1 VGLTCSPSLSP
12 TRHVACRERCQ
23 GAFPSPPS
31 THATRCALTI
41 GESRKFRAAHVRRP
55 PAGVSFSLM
64 QRRSEDGIGS
74 RHASDEQQGWLLNLR
89 FLRES
94 VRALASISGT
104 EWDVGAG
111 REIDISGSRLDGTC
125 GWHTVRVAAARLSA
139 AGEAT
144 LSSPRLPSAMRQ
156 LADRLTVTASR
167 AAALMAFG
175 SALAS
180 GSNTPSPLRGT
191 HPDLISRAA
200 ALGDVGSRAVGLHGP
215 PHSPPRSSSHPPL
228 HRPIGL
234 GEAILAE
241 LAQLHAVLW
250 RTDDAARYAQAAA
263 IRLMMTD
270 DEH

>member
-1 VGLTCSPSLSP
+1 
-12 TRHVACRERCQ
+12 
-23 GAFPSPPS
+23 
-31 THATRCALTI
+31 
-41 GESRKFRAAHVRRP
+41 
-55 PAGVSFSLM
+55 M